1 MQLEF
6 TREDVIKIISL
17 MQAVV
22 DGKTIQ
28 APNGNGGWIDIKEVL
43 VNDLLLYYKS
53 YRIKP
58 EPKYNLE
65 LTTEELDV
73 VKSSL
78 SAFMLAKTN
87 ETAQKLC
94 RNILDN
100 IDRIEEGCPD
110 ILCDDCTK
118 ECEMKKIMKQAN
130 ESLDLDKIADEVEQ
144 DIKEQS
150 EEVTIASVW
159 EKRDEVPLKLKISEI
174 YTEGNPT
181 IEQNT
186 KEIDK

>member
-1 MQLEF
+1 MKLEF
-6 TREDVIKIISL
+6 TKEDVIKIISL

-28 APNGNGGWIDIKEVL
+28 APNGNGGWIDVKEVL
-43 VNDLLLYYKS
+43 VNDLLYYYKS

-65 LTTEELDV
+65 LTYDELDV

-94 RNILDN
+94 RNILD
-100 IDRIEEGCPD
+100 DIEGITDSCPNV
-110 ILCDDCTK
+110 LCEDCTK
-118 ECEMKKIMKQAN
+118 NCEMKKIMEQAN

-159 EKRDEVPLKLKISEI
+159 EKRDDVPLKLKVSEV
-174 YTEGNPT
+174 YC
-181 IEQNT
+181 T
-186 KEIDK
+186 KKEE